1 MWILNWLPDWVF
13 YAMFFSGALSL
24 FLGTLLKPVKLY
36 AYATGI
42 ALIILGTWYSGGVSK
57 DQEWKVRVAEVEAKL
72 LLAQQASAQVNEKIV
87 TRIVTK
93 NRTIKLRGDEVVRY
107 IDKEVIK
114 YDNACKIPPEAIIVH
129 NMAAKHD

>member
-13 YAMFFSGALSL
+13 YAMLFAGAGLL
-24 FLGTLLKPVKLY
+24 ILGSLLKPVKLY

-42 ALIILGTWYSGGVSK
+42 VLMLIGTWYSGGISK
-57 DQEWKVRVAEVEAKL
+57 DQEWKARVAEVEAKL

-114 YDNACKIPPEAIIVH
+114 YDNACKIPLEAIIVH

>member
-13 YAMFFSGALSL
+13 YLMFFTGVLALVI
-24 FLGTLLKPVKLY
+24 GNILLPLRLY
-36 AYATGI
+36 AYVTGI
-42 ALIILGTWYSGGVSK
+42 ALIVLGTWYSGGISK
-57 DQEWKVRVAEVEAKL
+57 DQEWKARVAEIEAKL
-72 LLAQQASAQVNEKIV
+72 MLAQQASAQVNEKIV

-93 NRTIKLRGDEVVRY
+93 NRTIKLRGDEVERY

-114 YDNACKIPPEAIIVH
+114 YDNVCKIPLEAIVVH